1 MVVFN
6 GWERNKTKTRR
17 IFEKGSSFLP
27 KEYVEKFSS
36 KISYRGGNFDLISQ
50 FSLGIESALQ
60 EENKNIGKVLVK
72 EGFLESI
79 KEETTD
85 GKKSL
90 TAVIRYESRIPVLTD
105 VDIISK
111 PSLRVYLPAKRILEI
126 GKRGRKRVVVSTSQG
141 VMTAMDA
148 NKKGLGGEILFAIW

>member
-1 MVVFN
+1 MNYLVADFII
-6 GWERNKTKTRR
+6 R
-17 IFEKGSSFLP
+17 IK
-27 KEYVEKFSS
+27 
-36 KISYRGGNFDLISQ
+36 N
-50 FSLGIESALQ
+50 SALSKRK
-60 EENKNIGKVLVK
+60 EVSLPFSNINKEIGKVLLK

-79 KEETTD
+79 KEHSQK

-90 TAVIRYESRIPVLTD
+90 IAVIRYERRIPVLTD

-126 GKRGRKRVVVSTSQG
+126 GRRGRKRVIVSTSQG
-141 VMTAMDA
+141 VMTAMEA

>member
-1 MVVFN
+1 MVIKNMNYLIADFII
-6 GWERNKTKTRR
+6 R
-17 IFEKGSSFLP
+17 IK
-27 KEYVEKFSS
+27 
-36 KISYRGGNFDLISQ
+36 N
-50 FSLGIESALQ
+50 SALSKRK
-60 EENKNIGKVLVK
+60 EVVLPFSNINKEIGKVLVK
-72 EGFLESI
+72 EGFLESV
-79 KEETTD
+79 KEQSTK

-90 TAVIRYESRIPVLTD
+90 TAVIRYEDRIPVLTD
-105 VDIISK
+105 VDVISK

>member
-1 MVVFN
+1 MNYLIGDFII
-6 GWERNKTKTRR
+6 R
-17 IFEKGSSFLP
+17 IK
-27 KEYVEKFSS
+27 
-36 KISYRGGNFDLISQ
+36 N
-50 FSLGIESALQ
+50 SALSKRK
-60 EENKNIGKVLVK
+60 EVALPFSNINKEIGKVLVK

-79 KEETTD
+79 KELD
-85 GKKSL
+85 DKGKKSL
-90 TAVIRYESRIPVLTD
+90 SAVIRYESRIPVLTD

-126 GKRGRKRVVVSTSQG
+126 GKRGRKRVIVSTSQG